1 MKNEAHNYHICMLR
15 NITPK
20 VVPELQKNVSAEI
33 SIETWCLDT
42 LGNLPLSGGNKY
54 VVVWVDD
61 RSSLVVLEPIPD
73 ITAESICKFLL
84 RCIILE
90 CFVFY

>member
-1 MKNEAHNYHICMLR
+1 MRR
-15 NITPK
+15 NITSK
-20 VVPELQKNVSAEI
+20 VVPELQNNVSAEI

-42 LGNLPLSGGNKY
+42 LSHLPLSGGNKY
-54 VVVWVDD
+54 VVVCVDV
-61 RSSLVVLEPIPD
+61 RSSLVVLEPIPN

-84 RCIILE
+84 RHIILE